1 MNNTKTTS
9 RPPTPRDAITENKD
23 GCFVRSPKAKE
34 KNIWRLVD
42 TNHQRCY
49 TLEQKWKVC
58 FFKEIIR
65 NR

>member
-9 RPPTPRDAITENKD
+9 RPLTPRDAITENKG
-23 GCFVRSPKAKE
+23 GCFVRSPKAEE

-49 TLEQKWKVC
+49 TLEQKWKV
-58 FFKEIIR
+58 
-65 NR
+65 